1 MLSRMS
7 TSTADVLPFRDGH
20 TWLQVTTPDEPRAGA
35 LPLVVLH
42 GGPGMAHDYL
52 RNLAALADET
62 GRTVVHYD
70 QFGCGRSS
78 HRPGAPVETW
88 TPALFVAE
96 FDAVVAHLGLER
108 FHVLGQSWG
117 GMLGSEHAVRRPS
130 GLNRLVLANS
140 PASMPRWRRAALE
153 LRALLPADVQQV
165 LEANEAA
172 GTIESPEYIAASNV
186 FYARHVCRI
195 VPYPAEVA
203 ATFSQLDDDPTVYR
217 AMNGPT
223 EFHVVGSLRNWS
235 IEDRLHRVA
244 VPTLVINGRYDEAT
258 DDTIAPFLESIPE
271 VQHHRFEESSHMPH
285 WEERSSYMKVVSEFL
300 DN

>member
-1 MLSRMS
+1 MRTTEGFSAYDGAQ
-7 TSTADVLPFRDGH
+7 TAYLVAAADG
-20 TWLQVTTPDEPRAGA
+20 DELGA
-35 LPLVVLH
+35 IGVRPLVVVH
-42 GGPGMAHDYL
+42 GGPGCTFDYL
-52 RNLAALADET
+52 LSLTDLVRP
-62 GRTVVHYD
+62 GRPVVFYD
-70 QFGCGRSS
+70 QIGNGRST
-78 HRPGAPVETW
+78 HREGAPAEHWTVEFFLGELD
-88 TPALFVAE
+88 ALLAN
-96 FDAVVAHLGLER
+96 LGIENDYDL
-108 FHVLGQSWG
+108 LGQSWG

-153 LRALLPADVQQV
+153 LRASLPADVQQV

-172 GTIESPEYIAASNV
+172 GTIESPKYIAASNV

-244 VPTLVINGRYDEAT
+244 VPTLVINGRYDEAA

-285 WEERSSYMKVVSEFL
+285 WEERFSYMKVVSEFL
-300 DN
+300 DS

>member
-1 MLSRMS
+1 MRTTDGFSAYDGAQ
-7 TSTADVLPFRDGH
+7 TAYFVAAADG
-20 TWLQVTTPDEPRAGA
+20 DELGA
-35 LPLVVLH
+35 IGVRPLVVVH
-42 GGPGMAHDYL
+42 GGPGCTFDYL
-52 RNLAALADET
+52 LSLTDLVRP
-62 GRTVVHYD
+62 GRPVVFYD
-70 QFGCGRSS
+70 QIGNGRST
-78 HRPGAPVETW
+78 HREGAPAEHWTVEFFLGELN
-88 TPALFVAE
+88 ALLAN
-96 FDAVVAHLGLER
+96 LGIENDYDL
-108 FHVLGQSWG
+108 LGQSWG

-244 VPTLVINGRYDEAT
+244 VPTLVINGRYDEAA

-300 DN
+300 DS

>member
-1 MLSRMS
+1 MRTTEGFSDYDGAQ
-7 TSTADVLPFRDGH
+7 TAYLVAAADG
-20 TWLQVTTPDEPRAGA
+20 DELGA
-35 LPLVVLH
+35 IGVRPLVVVH
-42 GGPGMAHDYL
+42 GGPGCTFDYL
-52 RNLAALADET
+52 LSLTDLVRP
-62 GRTVVHYD
+62 GRPVVFYD
-70 QFGCGRSS
+70 QIGNGRST
-78 HRPGAPVETW
+78 HRREAPSEHWTVEFFLGELD
-88 TPALFVAE
+88 ALLAN
-96 FDAVVAHLGLER
+96 LGIENDYDL
-108 FHVLGQSWG
+108 LGQSWG
-117 GMLGSEHAVRRPS
+117 GMLGSEHAVRRPH

-153 LRALLPADVQQV
+153 LRASLPADVQQV
-165 LEANEAA
+165 LEANELA